1 MTSTQSDPLARDGT
15 ISAMP
20 PESPTSTLT
29 LNKRTAELLRRQ
41 IVQGELVPGQRLS
54 EVALSE
60 NLGISR
66 NTLREVFRLLTKENL
81 LTHAP
86 NRGVSVAV
94 PGIAAIIDIYRV
106 RRIIECQALAQAS
119 PYHPALERLRA
130 AVAMARQCRETS
142 DWRGVGT
149 ANMAFHEA
157 IVELADS
164 ERLNSLFSQLLAE
177 LRLAFGLLNE
187 PEFLHAPYVDRNQQM
202 LELLE
207 AGRQQ
212 EASALLKDYLEHSER
227 TVLAAYARNLPDSA
241 ANR

>member
-1 MTSTQSDPLARDGT
+1 MSSESLTSP
-15 ISAMP
+15 
-20 PESPTSTLT
+20 LT
-29 LNKRTAELLRRQ
+29 LNERTAELLRRK
-41 IVQGELVPGQRLS
+41 IVQGELIPGQRLS

-86 NRGVSVAV
+86 NRGVSVAI

-106 RRIIECQALAQAS
+106 RRLIECQALAQAS
-119 PYHPALERLRA
+119 PHHPALERLRA
-130 AVAMARQCRETS
+130 AVAMGQRCREES

-149 ANMAFHEA
+149 ANMAYHEA

-164 ERLNSLFSQLLAE
+164 ERLNLLFSQLLAE

-187 PEFLHAPYVDRNQQM
+187 PEFLHAPYVDRNQQI

-212 EASALLKDYLEHSER
+212 EASALLKDYLDHSER

-241 ANR
+241 PYRRDPAA